1 MQFMYMYLV
10 SLLFLIFI
18 LVSYVI
24 VDCFVIIVLQKGVD
38 KLDEIF
44 NMDDVFIDDEL
55 VNFFIILLNMIFR
68 MGKFV
73 SFSVM
78 DESQESRLERIS

>member
-1 MQFMYMYLV
+1 MYMYLV

-73 SFSVM
+73 SFLVM

>member
-55 VNFFIILLNMIFR
+55 VNFFIILLDIFFR

-73 SFSVM
+73 SFLVM

>member
-1 MQFMYMYLV
+1 MYMYLV
-10 SLLFLIFI
+10 LSLLFLIFI

-73 SFSVM
+73 SFLVM